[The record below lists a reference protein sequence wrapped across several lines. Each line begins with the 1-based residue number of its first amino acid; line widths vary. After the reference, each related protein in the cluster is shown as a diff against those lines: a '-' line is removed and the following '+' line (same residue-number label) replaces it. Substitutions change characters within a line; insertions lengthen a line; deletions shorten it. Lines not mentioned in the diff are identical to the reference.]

1 MEEHMLE
8 ERYYSLEE
16 IEEIAISDKK
26 EAQRLKRGW
35 MMFVIGLPILVVAA
49 ATFVAFGIWRY
60 LA

>member
-1 MEEHMLE
+1 MLE